1 MYGLSSRDSL
11 SKIQTRWVTA
21 VEETTKVIHVPV
33 SKVSSEVMHL
43 QDKILELEKICH
55 SLEERIVALESRH
68 TEKALEVKDTA
79 SPGPQQCEDCHGAC
93 PINIEQEVEP
103 SLEEEEE
110 LSIDS

>member
-68 TEKALEVKDTA
+68 SEKALEVKDTA
-79 SPGPQQCEDCHGAC
+79 GPCEDCHGAC